1 MLKVGVAVVAEVAL
15 LLLLLASPFTF
26 LLAPPAA
33 D

>member
-1 MLKVGVAVVAEVAL
+1 MLKVGVAVVAEVA
-15 LLLLLASPFTF
+15 LLLLASPFTF